1 MKNIFRNLIGISL
14 LVCVNCFTA
23 CSKNVD
29 FTNKVDERD
38 NTEEVAENETIT
50 NFETAETA
58 VANMKCGWNLGN
70 SLDCYGTWIGQYAT
84 SITGWETAWGNPVI
98 REELIHAVKE
108 AGFNAIRVPVTW
120 RDHIDSEGVVDTV
133 WMNHVVQ
140 IVNLVLNEN
149 LYCII
154 NVHHDNGGDDDA
166 WLVAD
171 KAKFNGGMAKRYENL
186 WKQIAETFKDYDN
199 KLLFSGLNETLD
211 ASHNWAGSTQEA
223 YGVVNN
229 LNQLFVNTVR
239 ATGGNNAF
247 RNLIVQTY
255 GASSAASQVNGFT
268 KPKDNI
274 DNHLIAEVHIY
285 DPSDFCTGKDT
296 IWDSK
301 DESALTTIFNR
312 LNTNIIQKYGMPLIV
327 GEFGSQ
333 DHTEN
338 STSSAML
345 QEQRANY
352 ARFFFSSARKYGIT
366 CFWWDDGGSMKL
378 FWRSIKFQPCQPK
391 IVSAIV
397 EN

>member
-1 MKNIFRNLIGISL
+1 M
-14 LVCVNCFTA
+14 
-23 CSKNVD
+23 
-29 FTNKVDERD
+29 
-38 NTEEVAENETIT
+38 
-50 NFETAETA
+50 
-58 VANMKCGWNLGN
+58 
-70 SLDCYGTWIGQYAT
+70 
-84 SITGWETAWGNPVI
+84 
-98 REELIHAVKE
+98 
-108 AGFNAIRVPVTW
+108 
-120 RDHIDSEGVVDTV
+120 
-133 WMNHVVQ
+133 
-140 IVNLVLNEN
+140 
-149 LYCII
+149 
-154 NVHHDNGGDDDA
+154 
-166 WLVAD
+166 
-171 KAKFNGGMAKRYENL
+171 
-186 WKQIAETFKDYDN
+186 
-199 KLLFSGLNETLD
+199 
-211 ASHNWAGSTQEA
+211 
-223 YGVVNN
+223 
-229 LNQLFVNTVR
+229 
-239 ATGGNNAF
+239 
-247 RNLIVQTY
+247 QTY

-301 DESALTTIFNR
+301 DEAALTTIFNR
-312 LNTNIIQKYGMPLIV
+312 LNTNIIQKYGMPRIV

-352 ARFFFSSARKYGIT
+352 ARFFISSARKYGIT